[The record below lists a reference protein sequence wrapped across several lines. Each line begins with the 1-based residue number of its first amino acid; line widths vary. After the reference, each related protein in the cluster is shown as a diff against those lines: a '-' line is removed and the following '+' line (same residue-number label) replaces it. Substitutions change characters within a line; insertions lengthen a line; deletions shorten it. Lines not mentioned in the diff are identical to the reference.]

1 MLPPLISII
10 VPTLNQAAFIEQT
23 LASIV
28 DQGWPRLEL
37 IVIDGGSTDG
47 TRAIVER
54 FGAQVTRFVSEPDG
68 GQAEAINKGMRL
80 ATGDIL
86 AWLNS
91 DDYYLPQ
98 TLARAVAAL
107 GDTTQP
113 RLVYGGCRLLFEADG
128 RVKDVRAEAFDR
140 DRLAT
145 CDFIYQASAFWT
157 RELWK
162 RTGELNESQHFTLD
176 WDWWLR
182 ASAHG
187 ELIPLDEI
195 LSVYRFHPA
204 HKTGSGSARRAQ
216 EIVALVEK
224 YAEPGWAAAFRAV
237 AAKLGRLEKTWRW
250 CAGRRGLWTLH
261 RLVHLDLYS
270 RYGDKIDRAF
280 SQLSVLSSYR

>member
-28 DQGWPRLEL
+28 GQGWPRLEL

-47 TRAIVER
+47 TRGIVER
-54 FGAQVTRFVSEPDG
+54 FGAEVTHFVSEPDR
-68 GQAEAINKGMRL
+68 GQADAINKGMRL

-98 TLARAVAAL
+98 TLARVAAAL
-107 GDTTQP
+107 GDVTQP
-113 RLVYGGCRLLFEADG
+113 RLVYGGCRLFYEADG
-128 RVKDVRAEAFDR
+128 STKDMRAERFDR
-140 DRLAT
+140 ELLTT

-162 RTGELNESQHFTLD
+162 RTSELDESQHFALD

-182 ASAHG
+182 ASLQG
-187 ELIPLDEI
+187 ELIPLDEV
-195 LSVYRFHPA
+195 LSVYRFHDA
-204 HKTGSGSARRAQ
+204 HKTGSGSVRRT
-216 EIVALVEK
+216 EETVALVEK
-224 YAEPGWAAAFRAV
+224 YATAEWAATFRDV
-237 AAKLGRLEKTWRW
+237 AAKLGSLEKTWRW

-261 RLVHLDLYS
+261 KLLHLGLYA
-270 RYGDKIDRAF
+270 RHGARIDRAF
-280 SQLSVLSSYR
+280 SQLHV